1 MPSDVAFDAA
11 GVASAPRRAATSV
24 LASAVMGIVLGAIGV
39 IGIATFSGQSTV
51 PAGNAVTADQAVLG
65 GPEYGSRQ

>member
-1 MPSDVAFDAA
+1 MSSAVAIDATA
-11 GVASAPRRAATSV
+11 AASAPRRATTSV
-24 LASAVMGIVLGAIGV
+24 LASAVAGIVLGAIGV
-39 IGIATFSGQSTV
+39 IGIAAFSGQSTV

>member
-1 MPSDVAFDAA
+1 MSSDVAFDAA

>member
-24 LASAVMGIVLGAIGV
+24 LASAVVGIVLGAIGV